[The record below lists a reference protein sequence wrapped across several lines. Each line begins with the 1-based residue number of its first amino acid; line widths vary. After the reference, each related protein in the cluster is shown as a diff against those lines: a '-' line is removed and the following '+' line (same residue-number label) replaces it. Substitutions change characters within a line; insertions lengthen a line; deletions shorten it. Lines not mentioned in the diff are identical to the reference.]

1 MAIARITNQGLTVIA
16 VLVAV
21 LWGCIILERSI
32 VLRANQETY
41 RALQDIRSLRMKRNS
56 EPASILPPKQSPRQ
70 HSPRHLN
77 NVPALECTA
86 RA

>member
-1 MAIARITNQGLTVIA
+1 MAIVSITNQGLKVIA

-21 LWGCIILERSI
+21 LWACIILERSI
-32 VLRANQETY
+32 VSRANQETY